1 MKRLKFSY
9 HILILIPIIII
20 AFFIINSLTSKSS
33 KDPQIDYLIGMSH
46 PNLSEEW
53 QILVNE
59 QMKNEAEKIDNLS
72 VIFTNAGSS
81 TYKQVKDIN
90 MLMDYGIDLLI
101 ITVNDANVLGPL
113 ISEINKKIPVI
124 VLDRD
129 VSNYDFTLYIGP
141 DYYSLGKKAGERVV
155 SLLGKD
161 GGKVIEVRGPIE
173 EPSVVELSHGF
184 DYIINQHPNINIL
197 TSISSEWLTSQTE
210 ERMNRL
216 LKKINDFDI
225 VFAHNNA
232 MALGAYYASKT
243 EDLDI
248 KLIGVSGLMSNKY
261 RAYLE
266 EGILDTTFL
275 CPIGGKESIDYA
287 IDILNGENDIPR
299 KIILNTIP
307 ITKENMN
314 GIESDPIKR
323 ESIKLGYIDSYTS
336 DSFNLETTYT
346 AFEKEKIELIYRNI
360 NSNLSIKQQHGEQL
374 EAIKKLIDNDVD
386 MIAISPVVSSGWDK
400 VLNLAKQKNIP
411 VIFLNNMVNSKENLW
426 TTYVGSDYYDQGK
439 LAASYLVNNVYNM
452 KNDIVIAEIRG
463 HNKSAST
470 IQRTEGF
477 NQVINGYSRINVK
490 YRVDTDLSFEEA
502 YKQMKRILGDDK
514 VNVVFT
520 HEEDI
525 SYGALKAIKDHGLTI
540 GKDIIMVTTC
550 NSVDISMNNHDI
562 SCLVQSYPVT
572 QSQLIKVVRDYMNG
586 ISPKK
591 VINKDKLVIEDK

>member
-1 MKRLKFSY
+1 MRKLRYSY
-9 HILILIPIIII
+9 HILVLIPIIIV
-20 AFFIINSLTSKSS
+20 AFFIINSLTSNSS
-33 KDPQIDYLIGMSH
+33 QDPQIEYLIGMAH

-53 QILVNE
+53 QIIVNE
-59 QMKNEAEKIDNLS
+59 QMKKEADKIDNLS

-113 ISEINKKIPVI
+113 LSEINKKIPVI

-141 DYYSLGKKAGERVV
+141 DYYSLGKKVGERVV
-155 SLLGKD
+155 SLLGNN
-161 GGKVIEVRGPIE
+161 GGKVVEIRGPIE

-184 DYIINQHPNINIL
+184 DYIINQHPNINI
-197 TSISSEWLTSQTE
+197 ISSVSCEWLTSQSE
-210 ERMNRL
+210 ERMNQL
-216 LKKINDFDI
+216 LKKKKDFDI

-232 MALGAYYASKT
+232 MALGAYYASKI
-243 EDLDI
+243 EELDL
-248 KLIGVSGLMSNKY
+248 KFIGISGLMSNTYKS
-261 RAYLE
+261 YLE
-266 EGILDTTFL
+266 EGILNTTFL
-275 CPIGGKESIDYA
+275 CPIGGKEAIDYA
-287 IDILNGENDIPR
+287 IDILNGETDIPR

-314 GIESDPIKR
+314 GIENEPIKR
-323 ESIKLGYIDSYTS
+323 QSIKLGYIDSYTS
-336 DSFNLETTYT
+336 NSFNLENTYT
-346 AFEKEKIELIYRNI
+346 TFEKEDIKLIYRNI
-360 NSNLSIKQQHGEQL
+360 NTNLSIKEQHVEQI
-374 EAIKKLIDNDVD
+374 ETMKKLIDNDVD
-386 MIAISPVVSSGWDK
+386 MIAISPVVSSGWDD
-400 VLNLAKQKNIP
+400 VLTIAKQKNTPI
-411 VIFLNNMVNSKENLW
+411 ILLNNMVNSKENLW

-439 LAASYLVNNVYNM
+439 LAASYLVNNIYN

-463 HNKSAST
+463 HSKSAST

-477 NQVINGYSRINVK
+477 SQVINGYSRINVK
-490 YRVDTDLSFEEA
+490 YRVDTDLSFDEA
-502 YKQMKRILGDDK
+502 YEQMADILNDNK

-520 HEEDI
+520 HEKDI
-525 SYGALKAIKDHGLTI
+525 SYGALKAIKDKGLTT
-540 GKDIIMVTTC
+540 GKDVIMVTTC
-550 NSVDISMNNHDI
+550 NSVDTSIINHKI

-591 VINKDKLVIEDK
+591 VISKDKLVIEDK